1 MCGFEGIMTLKEVFD
16 VKFLKFIFVGVL
28 NTVIGLTL
36 MFLFY
41 HLGHFGYWGSS
52 ATSYVL
58 ASIFSFFMNKYFTFQ
73 KKSDLLKTAVL
84 FACNIAVCYFIA
96 YLIAKPLT
104 IAILSGTSLA
114 AGTVEQ
120 IAMVF
125 GMCLFTILNYF
136 GQRFVAFK

>member
-1 MCGFEGIMTLKEVFD
+1 MDLRKIFDLKLL
-16 VKFLKFIFVGVL
+16 KFLFVGIL
-28 NTVIGLTL
+28 NTILGLTL

-41 HLGHFGYWGSS
+41 HLAHLGYWGSS
-52 ATSYVL
+52 AISYIL

-73 KKSDLLKTAVL
+73 KKSALLKTAFL

-104 IAILSGTSLA
+104 IVVLSGTSLA
-114 AGTVEQ
+114 DSTVEQ

-125 GMCLFTILNYF
+125 GMGLFTILNYF